1 MVNGRIFWS
10 LTARSFS
17 LHFSKNGLM
26 QVVEALWDKHGNATA
41 SNDGDVA
48 LALQCACNS
57 SNPGA
62 AVASLLSVMCSSGTA
77 SHPLVPAML
86 AAREPETGL
95 PAIFLACQRGSACA
109 VEQMCHAGATV
120 QHADVAG
127 RNLYHY
133 LATYVPKLH
142 PHTVLVVAAASCGM
156 PSQQQPGM
164 KCVAVRAPHGSEL
177 FVPKGRWPCFCGKH
191 NSSVFCF
198 SDCRS
203 PEHLRLQ
210 LNARDRQGDTPLH
223 TSIQQSRPCAVATF
237 LLLGTARARSM
248 LCSALTSHALTRKFL
263 TLPRSVPENS
273 DSPKQSGDERA
284 ARAGA
289 AVESADLAAE
299 ATAVL

>member
-1 MVNGRIFWS
+1 MVNGHIFWS

-95 PAIFLACQRGSACA
+95 PAIFVACQRGSASA
-109 VEQMCHAGATV
+109 VEQLCHAGASV
-120 QHADVAG
+120 EFADATG

-133 LATYVPKLH
+133 LAVCVAKLH
-142 PHTVLVVAAASCGM
+142 PHTILVVGAASCGRL
-156 PSQQQPGM
+156 SHVAPGT
-164 KCVAVRAPHGSEL
+164 KCIAVRAPHGSEL
-177 FVPKGRWPCFCGKH
+177 LVPKG
-191 NSSVFCF
+191 S
-198 SDCRS
+198 
-203 PEHLRLQ
+203 Q
-210 LNARDRQGDTPLH
+210 
-223 TSIQQSRPCAVATF
+223 
-237 LLLGTARARSM
+237 LLLVI
-248 LCSALTSHALTRKFL
+248 KFVVMCIL
-263 TLPRSVPENS
+263 
-273 DSPKQSGDERA
+273 
-284 ARAGA
+284 
-289 AVESADLAAE
+289 
-299 ATAVL
+299 